1 MAGMLELSDQKLFK
15 IMINMK
21 WDVIQKGD
29 NI

>member
-29 NI
+29 NL

>member
-21 WDVIQKGD
+21 GDIIQKGD
-29 NI
+29 TM